1 MEKPWSKLSPEEK
14 RDDRL
19 KRWLSPVGVK
29 FNSIETEKAYKSR
42 VTRIIDAVLLREP
55 DRVPVE
61 LPVGFFPAYYAG
73 TNLQKVMYD
82 YAELQRAWLKYL
94 NDFDMDMYSS
104 PALVYPGKVLELVG
118 YKLYKWPGHGL
129 DPEVSS
135 YQFVEGEYMR
145 SDEYDALIKDPSDF
159 ALRVRLP
166 RVLENMQSFQKL
178 SRISSILGSPLGF
191 INACGRSEV
200 QSALLTL
207 IEAGKESSKW
217 MEVVRECGRQS
228 REAGIPSVS
237 GGSGVAPFDRIGDYL
252 RGTQGIIMDM
262 YRQPDKLLEAMEVLT
277 PLIIEE
283 AVSAANASGGAF
295 VFFPLHKGADG
306 FMSDK
311 QFETFYWPTLKK
323 VILALIDEG
332 LMSVLSAQ
340 GSYMTRLQVVKDL
353 PKGWVWWRLHQT
365 DIATAKKVLG
375 ENSCISGNVPS
386 SLLHAGTP
394 QEVKEYCRK
403 LIEIAGKGG
412 GYILS
417 AGAALEKGNPDNL
430 RAMMEAAKEYGVYR
444 K

>member
-1 MEKPWSKLSPEEK
+1 MEKRWIELSPEQK
-14 RDDRL
+14 RDERFKL
-19 KRWLSPVGVK
+19 WLSPANIK
-29 FNSIETEKAYKSR
+29 FNSTEAEKDYKSR

-82 YAELQRAWLKYL
+82 YDELRRAWLKFL
-94 NDFDMDMYSS
+94 EDFDMDMYSS
-104 PALVYPGKVLELVG
+104 PYLVFPGKVMEILG
-118 YKLYKWPGHGL
+118 HKLHKWPGHGL
-129 DPEVSS
+129 GPDVSS

-145 SDEYDALIKDPSDF
+145 ADEYDALIKDPSDF

-166 RVLENMQSFQKL
+166 RVLETLRPFEKL
-178 SRISSILGSPLGF
+178 SRVSSILGSPLGF
-191 INACGRSEV
+191 VNAFGRPEV
-200 QSALLTL
+200 QSALLAL
-207 IEAGKESSKW
+207 VEAGKESARW
-217 MEVVRECGRQS
+217 LEGVRYCGR
-228 REAGIPSVS
+228 RALEAGVPSVS

-262 YRQPDKLLEAMEVLT
+262 YRQPDKLLEAMEILT
-277 PLIIEE
+277 PLIVDE

-311 QFETFYWPTLKK
+311 QFDTFYWPTLKK
-323 VILALIDEG
+323 IILALIDEG
-332 LMSVLSAQ
+332 LTSVLSAQ
-340 GSYMTRLQVVKDL
+340 GSYMTRLEAVKDL
-353 PKGWVWWRLHQT
+353 PRGWVWWRLHQT

-375 ENSCISGNVPS
+375 NNACISGNVPS
-386 SLLHAGTP
+386 SLLYAGSA

-403 LIEIAGKGG
+403 LIEIAGKDG

-417 AGAALEKGNPDNL
+417 AGAAVEKTNPDNL
-430 RAMMEAAKEYGVYR
+430 RAMMDAAKEYGVYR